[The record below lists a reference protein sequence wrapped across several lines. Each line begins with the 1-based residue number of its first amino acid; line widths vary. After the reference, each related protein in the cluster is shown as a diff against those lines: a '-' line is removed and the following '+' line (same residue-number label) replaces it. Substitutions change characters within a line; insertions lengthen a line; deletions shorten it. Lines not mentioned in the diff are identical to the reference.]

1 MYYFFTK
8 RHRYF
13 KNKISEKYSIGGD
26 TDFKKSIGLSTLIKK
41 LKKTDKNREKN

>member
-8 RHRYF
+8 RQRYF

-26 TDFKKSIGLSTLIKK
+26 PYFDKFYWPFNSNKKVEENG
-41 LKKTDKNREKN
+41 